1 MTRYNYISPKRIT
14 KIQDSIFTCEDV
26 IPNTVC
32 KELITIGES
41 MLKPAKTIGKKSSFR
56 TNKLSWIS
64 PEKHPALKELQSY
77 CAEISGRDIGFQET
91 PQFLKYSPGEFYA
104 PHEDFLPEEFLK
116 YTSISPV
123 SRMQRGFTFLFYL
136 NSGGDGGETRFP
148 KLSTIVKPKTGKL
161 LMWKN
166 IVDGKLNRE
175 STHEGLPPKDWTKYA
190 LTIWTRT
197 V

>member
-64 PEKHPALKELQSY
+64 PE
-77 CAEISGRDIGFQET
+77 
-91 PQFLKYSPGEFYA
+91 
-104 PHEDFLPEEFLK
+104 
-116 YTSISPV
+116 
-123 SRMQRGFTFLFYL
+123 
-136 NSGGDGGETRFP
+136 
-148 KLSTIVKPKTGKL
+148 
-161 LMWKN
+161 N
-166 IVDGKLNRE
+166 I
-175 STHEGLPPKDWTKYA
+175 PP
-190 LTIWTRT
+190 
-197 V
+197 